1 MTAQPST
8 RPLNRWLLAG
18 GLGLLTAI
26 GLGTKHYRG
35 PLESWVRHHL
45 GDVLV
50 VVFLIGMARW
60 IWPRRSAR
68 VLSGGVLAVAFAIEF
83 LQLWQPPFLQAIR
96 STVLGQIIF
105 GSYFD
110 WWDFLHYGLGAGLGY
125 GGLCWLDRPIV
136 VAPDARPDYSDSHP
150 D

>member
-1 MTAQPST
+1 MTAQPPT
-8 RPLNRWLLAG
+8 VPLNRWLLAG
-18 GLGLLTAI
+18 ALGLLTAI

-50 VVFLIGMARW
+50 VVFLIGVARW

-68 VLSGGVLAVAFAIEF
+68 VLSGGVLAVAFAIEC

-96 STVLGQIIF
+96 ATVLGQIIF

-110 WWDFLHYGLGAGLGY
+110 GWDFLHYGVGAWLGY
-125 GGLCWLDRPIV
+125 GGLYWLDRPAAV
-136 VAPDARPDYSDSHP
+136 PPAPHP
-150 D
+150 DQD